1 MTKGAQ
7 VSRDWQPDMQLAG
20 KLALSAAALLLL
32 TLAYRIYKSRPSSRG
47 IRKADRGT
55 GQREKA
61 GSRRG
66 GAEETPQGLRY
77 RQVNS
82 NGVRPSSSKGNQGAH
97 LGGTVVPGT
106 RGPQSR
112 PLREDQRLPK
122 GEEEEKEKG
131 TEACQL
137 VAASQPGR
145 KQPVSE
151 GEGQSPGVVPSAG
164 PMATADG
171 AEQEVPVAGT
181 EAEGKRN
188 VCGLASKPDGS
199 VEDSRDAA
207 SQQSGFSVSLR
218 HNPCS
223 TQPGNAAEL
232 TAADRST
239 PNTEEEEEEVGDM
252 SESLVWNQEACAGQE
267 RIQTLNAT
275 SDMGLAINQS
285 NKRSEASYAFSSV
298 AKIQV
303 AENYIKERQPR
314 EEKPRQSTSSATSL
328 RGKVYDYYIQSTSQS
343 VSKERSCSYTGSL
356 YDPDQIRDELS
367 EYETWLR
374 MSTPQ
379 EPARESAVGDEDQ
392 ASPTANTPPISPSL
406 LPSRHPTESGE
417 PADGGGAS
425 DPGSSFS
432 PAQKTAEPE
441 RRLGRKESFHQIA
454 NNPELQVQMEG
465 FGTLTPAG
473 RRSDSSTPPTSPLHS
488 GSVVSWVD
496 SFHRLQ
502 PHASNEPRVELIAGA
517 NFFKVPLSLQSDVD
531 IHLDLGNCYDVL
543 CMAKKQKVD
552 RLQEAAYKVM
562 SDNYLQV
569 LKNPS
574 IYGRLN
580 ARERELILLRRMKGR
595 KYVTV
600 ADVSTQERSL
610 HTSRLC
616 YYDNEDDVW
625 HPLSYMPVEAVSRG
639 CAVCSMFNY
648 LFVVAGCEGVGQ
660 HQKPSNRVFCY
671 NPLTNI
677 WQEICPLNQARP
689 HCKLVALDG
698 CLYAIGG
705 ECLYTVE
712 RYDPRQDRWAFT
724 APLPNDTFAVAHT
737 ATACDGEIYVTGG
750 TLRYMLLRYVSRSD
764 SWKVSIAGGSKD
776 RTTEMVTAGG
786 FIYRFDLNRSMGI
799 SVYRCSP
806 KAKLWYECA
815 TKRTLFPPCF
825 QCAVVENL
833 VYCISR
839 QSNIRFLADYV
850 SPRFGVKELQLFP
863 SPQGTLFP
871 VVLVLPDRGTV
882 QTTV

>member
-1 MTKGAQ
+1 MTNGAQ
-7 VSRDWQPDMQLAG
+7 VSRDWQSDMQLAG
-20 KLALSAAALLLL
+20 KLAFSAAALLLL
-32 TLAYRIYKSRPSSRG
+32 TLAYRFYKSRPSSSG
-47 IRKADRGT
+47 IRKADHVT
-55 GQREKA
+55 EQREKA
-61 GSRRG
+61 GSGRG
-66 GAEETPQGLRY
+66 GAEETPQGLRH

-82 NGVRPSSSKGNQGAH
+82 NGVRPSTSKGNQSAL
-97 LGGTVVPGT
+97 LGGTVAAGT
-106 RGPQSR
+106 QGPQST
-112 PLREDQRLPK
+112 PPREDQRLPK

-131 TEACQL
+131 KEACQL
-137 VAASQPGR
+137 VAESQPDK

-151 GEGQSPGVVPSAG
+151 GEGQSPGVVPSV
-164 PMATADG
+164 ATADG
-171 AEQEVPVAGT
+171 AEQEAPVAGT
-181 EAEGKRN
+181 EAGGKRN
-188 VCGLASKPDGS
+188 VCGLASKPDSS
-199 VEDSRDAA
+199 VDDSRGASWAVA
-207 SQQSGFSVSLR
+207 SQQSGCSIRLR
-218 HNPCS
+218 HSSCS

-232 TAADRST
+232 TAADRSA
-239 PNTEEEEEEVGDM
+239 PNTEEEEAGDM
-252 SESLVWNQEACAGQE
+252 SESLAWNQEASAGHE

-285 NKRSEASYAFSSV
+285 DKRSDASYTFSSV
-298 AKIQV
+298 TKIQV
-303 AENYIKERQPR
+303 EENYIKERQPR
-314 EEKPRQSTSSATSL
+314 EEKLWHSTSSTTSL
-328 RGKVYDYYIQSTSQS
+328 RGKVYDYYVQSTSQS
-343 VSKERSCSYTGSL
+343 VSKERPCSYTDSL
-356 YDPDQIRDELS
+356 YDPDKIHEELS

-374 MSTPQ
+374 LSAPQ
-379 EPARESAVGDEDQ
+379 EPAGGSAVGDEDR
-392 ASPTANTPPISPSL
+392 ASPTANIPPISPSL
-406 LPSRHPTESGE
+406 LPFRHPAESGE
-417 PADGGGAS
+417 PADWGGAS
-425 DPGSSFS
+425 DPGSAFS
-432 PAQKTAEPE
+432 PAHKTAEPE
-441 RRLGRKESFHQIA
+441 RRFGRKESFHQIA
-454 NNPELQVQMEG
+454 DNPELQVQMEG
-465 FGTLTPAG
+465 FGALTSAG
-473 RRSDSSTPPTSPLHS
+473 RSDSSTPPASPLHS
-488 GSVVSWVD
+488 SSTVSLVEP
-496 SFHRLQ
+496 FHSLQ
-502 PHASNEPRVELIAGA
+502 PHASNEARVELIAGA

-543 CMAKKQKVD
+543 CMAKQQKLD
-552 RLQEAAYKVM
+552 SLQEAAYKVM

-610 HTSRLC
+610 HASRLC
-616 YYDNEDDVW
+616 YYDNDGDVW

-648 LFVVAGCEGVGQ
+648 LFVVAGCEGLGQ

-671 NPLTNI
+671 NPLTSI

-698 CLYAIGG
+698 YLYAIGG

-712 RYDPRQDRWAFT
+712 KYDPRQDRWAFT

-764 SWKVSIAGGSKD
+764 SWKVSITSGSKD

-815 TKRTLFPPCF
+815 TKRMPFPPCF

-839 QSNIRFLADYV
+839 QFNLRFLADHV

-863 SPQGTLFP
+863 SPRGTLLP

-882 QTTV
+882 QTRV

>member
-47 IRKADRGT
+47 IQKADRGT

-61 GSRRG
+61 GSGRG

-106 RGPQSR
+106 RGPQST

-131 TEACQL
+131 TEARQL
-137 VAASQPGR
+137 VAESQPGR

-151 GEGQSPGVVPSAG
+151 REGQSPGVVPSAG

-171 AEQEVPVAGT
+171 AEQEAPVAGT
-181 EAEGKRN
+181 EAGGKRN
-188 VCGLASKPDGS
+188 VYRAVRFACQTA
-199 VEDSRDAA
+199 EDSRDVA

-223 TQPGNAAEL
+223 TQTGNAAEL

-267 RIQTLNAT
+267 RIQTLSAT
-275 SDMGLAINQS
+275 SDMGLAVNQS

-303 AENYIKERQPR
+303 EENYIKERQPR

-328 RGKVYDYYIQSTSQS
+328 RGKVYDYYVQSTSQS
-343 VSKERSCSYTGSL
+343 VSKERPCSYTGSL
-356 YDPDQIRDELS
+356 YDPDKIREELS

-379 EPARESAVGDEDQ
+379 EPARESAVGDEDR

-417 PADGGGAS
+417 PADWGGAS

-432 PAQKTAEPE
+432 PTQKTAEPE
-441 RRLGRKESFHQIA
+441 CRLGRKESFHQIA
-454 NNPELQVQMEG
+454 DNPELQVQMEG
-465 FGTLTPAG
+465 FGALTPAG

-488 GSVVSWVD
+488 GSVVSWVE
-496 SFHRLQ
+496 SFHSLQ

-517 NFFKVPLSLQSDVD
+517 NFFKVPLSLQSDMD
-531 IHLDLGNCYDVL
+531 IRLDLGNCYDVL

-552 RLQEAAYKVM
+552 SLQEAAYKVM

-737 ATACDGEIYVTGG
+737 ATVCDGEIYVTGG

-815 TKRTLFPPCF
+815 TKRMPFPPCF

-863 SPQGTLFP
+863 SPRGTLFP